1 MDNHNE
7 HIPGTPILDE
17 EISETAMLEYIHET
31 PIALKRILEDRKKI
45 TRPFIV
51 EFLNR
56 KITGIQIIGS
66 GTSFHGGYAAQ
77 GFLEKIL
84 KIQVYASYP
93 IPFKDTKI
101 TVNEKTIVIGIS
113 QGGESLS
120 TVHGID
126 YAKSKGCY
134 TVALTGNDE
143 GFRLSEHADMTIL
156 LSCGI
161 EYAGPKTKGYQ
172 STILILILL
181 GVELA
186 LEQGKISNAEY
197 DDIIS
202 RLNKTID
209 NQLNV
214 IKSSEEWY
222 FRNRDELIKSRR
234 IILVGYEAN
243 YANVLEGRLKIQEAV
258 RYGVEGYELEEFMHG
273 IYHSIDKDVF
283 LIYLASKGNYTDRII
298 KLEEFL
304 LDYTDHSFLIG
315 NIGKSEN
322 QKTLSVDFVD
332 DYDFSIFEYIL
343 PLQCVAYYL
352 SKDLGINPN
361 ISKIANFHYLMGSK

>member
-1 MDNHNE
+1 MDNNSN
-7 HIPGTPILDE
+7 HIAGTPILDE
-17 EISETAMLEYIHET
+17 EISETAMLEYIYET
-31 PIALKRILEDRKKI
+31 PVALKRILEDRKKI

-84 KIQVYASYP
+84 KIPVCASYP

-101 TVNEKTIVIGIS
+101 SINEKTIVIGIS

-120 TVHGID
+120 TVHGVD

-134 TVALTGNDE
+134 TVALTANDE
-143 GFRLSEHADMTIL
+143 SFRLSEHADMTIL
-156 LSCGI
+156 LSCGS

-172 STILILILL
+172 STILILVLL
-181 GVELA
+181 GIELA
-186 LEQGKISNAEY
+186 LEQRKISSAEY
-197 DDIIS
+197 DDIIN

-209 NQLNV
+209 NQLHV
-214 IKSSEEWY
+214 INSSKEWY
-222 FRNRDELIKSRR
+222 ARNRDELIKCHR

-283 LIYLASKGNYTDRII
+283 LFYLASKGNYTERII
-298 KLEEFL
+298 KLEKFL
-304 LDYTDHSFLIG
+304 SDYTDHSFLIG
-315 NIGKSEN
+315 NIKKGDDL
-322 QKTLSVDFVD
+322 KTLDADFVD